1 MEKRYIVV
9 DMPIS
14 GTGDSWTDVYGTAEE
29 ANREA
34 RGAWEQLSEADRRN
48 RQIFAAVVSIDD
60 LADYAEEEGKIDW
73 ACWENCNTFPG
84 AFDSRKI

>member
-1 MEKRYIVV
+1 MEKSYIVV

-14 GTGDSWTDVYGTAEE
+14 GTGDSWTDVYGT
-29 ANREA
+29 EA
-34 RGAWEQLSEADRRN
+34 RGAWDQLSEADRRN

-60 LADYAEEEGKIDW
+60 LADYAEEDGKIDW

>member
-29 ANREA
+29 ANRE
-34 RGAWEQLSEADRRN
+34 G
-48 RQIFAAVVSIDD
+48 
-60 LADYAEEEGKIDW
+60 
-73 ACWENCNTFPG
+73 
-84 AFDSRKI
+84 